1 MWLTPSKWN
10 IMRSKILVLNIEKWH
25 GAWRM
30 EHGVLPAPSSL
41 LHALPK
47 IKAFIPIIILL
58 FLGQTATAQDTVQ
71 VSLKEFIRAGLES
84 SSKVAM
90 NRQDVFLARNKIR
103 QVQDKRYLPTF
114 TLQTSHGLVPNAEA
128 EDITPQGGAF
138 FDDLSNL
145 ALYTQAKIQLVQPV
159 FTWGA
164 LRNAVKA
171 SRAAAEAAL
180 NKFKITKNKTAL
192 RLYKHYQS
200 YLLTLEVSRLL
211 EEAQNKLDEVIAEFE
226 EARTKEGSEL
236 DESDF
241 WQLKVFKKE
250 FAIRAGEVAATAN
263 YIQRVWNYVLGDEVA
278 DVVYMP
284 DTYFLDPVENPIK
297 TLSFYKNRAV
307 NLRPEVLALESGIDA
322 AGHALEATKSKNYPA
337 LFLGITAT
345 YIHTPNPPLGSYAF
359 RLNENN
365 FATAAVGVGF
375 RQNLDFWSMEFDVVR
390 SKIQLRQ
397 VKYSK
402 QAAIEGIVLQ
412 VMEKY
417 KAASVSQIKVNKLQE
432 ALITA
437 KRWLRQEQL
446 DYDLG
451 LGNTKD
457 LIDALKKEAMLRVR
471 YKQAIFDFNAAMAEL
486 YRVSAIPVTQLT
498 TNYQ

>member
-1 MWLTPSKWN
+1 
-10 IMRSKILVLNIEKWH
+10 MRFKLLI
-25 GAWRM
+25 
-30 EHGVLPAPSSL
+30 SSL
-41 LHALPK
+41 L
-47 IKAFIPIIILL
+47 LL
-58 FLGQTATAQDTVQ
+58 FAAQAAAAQDTVQ
-71 VSLKEFIRAGLES
+71 VTLKEFIRAGLES

-90 NRQDVFLARNKIR
+90 DRQDVFLARNKIR

-114 TLQTSHGLVPNAEA
+114 TLQTAHGLVPNAEEEVLA
-128 EDITPQGGAF
+128 ADPNDQITEEPGAF
-138 FDDLSNL
+138 FDGLNNL
-145 ALYTQAKIQLVQPV
+145 ALYTQAKIELVQPI

-192 RLYKHYQS
+192 RLYKLYQS
-200 YLLTLEVSRLL
+200 YLLSLEISRLL
-211 EEAQNKLDEVIAEFE
+211 EEAQNKLEQVIAEFE

-236 DESDF
+236 DESDLF
-241 WQLKVFKKE
+241 QLKVFQSE

-263 YIQRVWNYVLGDEVA
+263 YIQRVWNYVLGDETA
-278 DVVYMP
+278 DVIYMP
-284 DTYFLDPVENPIK
+284 TTYFLDPVENPIK

-307 NLRPEVLALESGIDA
+307 NLRPEVLALDSGIEA
-322 AGHALEATKSKNYPA
+322 AEYALEATKSKNYPA

-345 YIHTPNPPLGSYAF
+345 YIYTPNPPLGSYAF
-359 RLNENN
+359 RLNESN
-365 FATAAVGVGF
+365 FATAAVGLGF
-375 RQNLDFWSMEFDVVR
+375 RQNLDFWSMEFDVAR

-397 VKYSK
+397 VEFSK

-417 KAASVSQIKVNKLQE
+417 KAASVSQITVNKLQE
-432 ALITA
+432 ALVTA

-457 LIDALKKEAMLRVR
+457 LIDALKKEAMLRVQ
-471 YKQAIFDFNAAMAEL
+471 YKQAIFDFNTNMAEL
-486 YRVSAIPVTQLT
+486 YRVSAIPVTQLS
-498 TNYQ
+498 TNIQ